1 MDNLEIT
8 TSPKAQND
16 NGVPRGRF
24 PRRVVSG
31 VAAAL
36 VIGVLSVSAAQARGG
51 GGGFGGGGFG
61 GGMAFRMQKVLEK
74 VNATDAQRAQI
85 KGIWEGLRPQLEA
98 NHEQHAALRKQLTQA
113 MTAPTIDPAAIEK
126 LRQQSVQLM
135 DKSSTIMTRGFVESA
150 KVLTPEQRK
159 QVAEELE
166 KRRAEHHRGHMQ
178 MDDGGGP
185 GAL

>member
-8 TSPKAQND
+8 TSPMARND

-24 PRRVVSG
+24 PRRAVGG
-31 VAAAL
+31 VAAAVVVGL
-36 VIGVLSVSAAQARGG
+36 LTVSVAQAR
-51 GGGFGGGGFG
+51 GFGGGGFG

-85 KGIWEGLRPQLEA
+85 KGIWEGLRPQLKTT
-98 NHEQHAALRKQLTQA
+98 HEQHLALRKQITEA

-135 DKSSTIMTRGFVESA
+135 DRSSTIMTRGFVESA

-159 QVAEELE
+159 QVAEELA
-166 KRRAEHHRGHMQ
+166 KRAEHHRGHMEEG
-178 MDDGGGP
+178 GGGP
-185 GAL
+185 GAF